1 MTHMPIVHEYLLL
14 VRKDM
19 ALIYPIMLTYSQTA
33 DIRDMPGATWKGIL
47 ADALED
53 TNGELDLAAIYG
65 MVGKYRRAQLQQ
77 FWKDKVPQTLQR
89 YPDLFIN
96 TCRGYWALTK
106 KAA

>member
-1 MTHMPIVHEYLLL
+1 
-14 VRKDM
+14 
-19 ALIYPIMLTYSQTA
+19 
-33 DIRDMPGATWKGIL
+33 
-47 ADALED
+47 
-53 TNGELDLAAIYG
+53 